1 MHTDRR
7 DFLARLTTVAAAV
20 AFDPEEMR
28 SDLSRPREGPW
39 DTSWIPRVE
48 RAKYRV
54 VFNTN
59 SPAEGAAF
67 NLASAFL
74 DGYAEVH
81 STKDEETRAV
91 LVFRQLGTVMALND
105 EMWSRYSIGAD
116 RKINDPATGAPAVRN
131 VFWKSA
137 PGSAT
142 PSKDKIEP
150 LQARGM
156 ISLVCNV
163 SLGSIGYSFANATNR
178 DVEEVRKEVRANLV
192 PGAIIVPSGIYALIR
207 AQNAGCAFM
216 QGT

>member
-7 DFLARLTTVAAAV
+7 DFLARLTTVAAAAV
-20 AFDPEEMR
+20 AFDPDEVR
-28 SDLSRPREGPW
+28 AGLSAPPEGPW

-59 SPAEGAAF
+59 APADGNAF
-67 NLASAFL
+67 NLTLAFL

-116 RKINDPATGAPAVRN
+116 RKINDPSTGAPAVRN
-131 VFWKSA
+131 VFWQSA

-142 PSKDKIEP
+142 ASKDRIEP
-150 LQARGM
+150 LHSRGM
-156 ISLVCNV
+156 IS
-163 SLGSIGYSFANATNR
+163 
-178 DVEEVRKEVRANLV
+178 
-192 PGAIIVPSGIYALIR
+192 
-207 AQNAGCAFM
+207 
-216 QGT
+216 

>member
-1 MHTDRR
+1 MHADRR
-7 DFLARLTTVAAAV
+7 DFIARLTTVAAAV
-20 AFDPEEMR
+20 AFDPDELR
-28 SDLSRPREGPW
+28 AGLSAPPEGPW

-59 SPAEGAAF
+59 APADGAAF
-67 NLASAFL
+67 NLVSAFL

-81 STKDEETRAV
+81 ATKDDETRAV
-91 LVFRQLGTVMALND
+91 VVFRQMGTVMALND
-105 EMWSRYSIGAD
+105 EMWSRYGIGAS
-116 RKINDPATGAPAVRN
+116 RQINDPATGAPAVRN

-137 PGSAT
+137 PDSAT

-150 LQARGM
+150 LHARGM

-163 SLGSIGYSFANATNR
+163 SLGSIGYTFAKAANR

>member
-7 DFLARLTTVAAAV
+7 NFLARMSSVAAAM
-20 AFDPEEMR
+20 ALDADEMR
-28 SDLSRPREGPW
+28 ADLSAPPEGPW

-59 SPAEGAAF
+59 APADGNAF
-67 NLASAFL
+67 NLVLAFL
-74 DGYAEVH
+74 DSYAEVH
-81 STKDEETRAV
+81 GTTDEETRAV

-105 EMWSRYSIGAD
+105 EMWSRYAIGAD
-116 RKINDPATGAPAVRN
+116 RKINDPATGAPAERN

-137 PGSAT
+137 QGAAPPA
-142 PSKDKIEP
+142 KDKIEP
-150 LQARGM
+150 LHARGM
-156 ISLVCNV
+156 VSLVCNV
-163 SLGSIGYSFANATNR
+163 SLGSIGSSFAKAANR

-192 PGAIIVPSGIYALIR
+192 PGAIIVPSGIYGLIR